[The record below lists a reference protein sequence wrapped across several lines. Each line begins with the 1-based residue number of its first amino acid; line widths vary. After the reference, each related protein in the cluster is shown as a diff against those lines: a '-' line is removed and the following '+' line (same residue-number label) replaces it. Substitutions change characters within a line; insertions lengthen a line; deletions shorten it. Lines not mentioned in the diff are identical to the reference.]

1 MIKKTL
7 EMIPTD
13 SESKEQYN
21 PEKTFIAAILKQAW
35 YDSFMGF
42 SNTSGKSKVQKIR
55 EVESA
60 RLFLTGN
67 YSRELLRDYCLS
79 LDISPNYLI
88 ARAMRCYWAKDI
100 NPRYFKE
107 VEL

>member
-1 MIKKTL
+1 MTKTL
-7 EMIPTD
+7 EMILID
-13 SESKEQYN
+13 SESREQYN
-21 PEKTFIAAILKQAW
+21 PEKTFIAAILRQAW
-35 YDSFMGF
+35 NDSFMRF
-42 SNTSGKSKVQKIR
+42 SDDSGKSKTQEIR
-55 EVESA
+55 EAESA

-100 NPRYFKE
+100 KPRYFKGT
-107 VEL
+107 EL